1 MSIPN
6 LAAVSQLLSL
16 ATGLVSTNNATTIPL
31 VNQLFPVVS
40 QLLSGVP
47 GSSVVPTLSGLLPV
61 LSASFPQLAPLLIV
75 VISLLSLPGGLPDGL
90 PLSA

>member
-16 ATGLVSTNNATTIPL
+16 ATGLLSTNNVSAIPII
-31 VNQLFPVVS
+31 NQLFPVIT
-40 QLLSGVP
+40 QLLSGASGP
-47 GSSVVPTLSGLLPV
+47 SVVSTLSGLLPL

-75 VISLLSLPGGLPDGL
+75 IINLLSLPGGLPASL
-90 PLSA
+90 RV